1 MHAEAMPA
9 PPHARRVRQL
19 LGCLHPAPRAPIL
32 EIPTAAVPAAA
43 QPAPGDQLL
52 RVATFELDVT
62 PPLGAPLMHG
72 GVAPAAEIATRLT
85 ARADEGLH
93 LMCTDNP
100 QDPLIAP

>member
-9 PPHARRVRQL
+9 PPQRRVRQL

-32 EIPTAAVPAAA
+32 EIPTAAVLAAA
-43 QPAPGDQLL
+43 QPAPAGDQLL
-52 RVATFELDVT
+52 RVAAFELDVT
-62 PPLGAPLMHG
+62 PPLGAPLVHG

-93 LMCTDNP
+93 LMCT
-100 QDPLIAP
+100 